1 MKLPVKTPRLFRRRA
16 LLLAG
21 MQLGVTATL
30 AWRMNQ
36 LGVKESDKFRLL
48 AEENRIN
55 IRLQP
60 PSRGIIYDRSGNTLA
75 LNRQVYT
82 IEIVRE
88 QATDPEAVL
97 RRLAE
102 LIPLSKSRISEI
114 LVEISQRRA
123 FVPVTVATGL
133 EWEHIAAVSANSPS
147 LPGIIPKL
155 GLNRKYPIGADFAHV
170 IGYVGPVSD
179 YDLSQID
186 DKDPLLLIPRFQ
198 IGKNG
203 IEAKVEKPLRG
214 QAGFKT
220 IEVNSVGRVM
230 RVLKDKA
237 GLPGVNL
244 QLTIGHDL
252 QRFATERMRAF
263 VPVTVATGLEWEH
276 IAAVSANSPSL
287 PGIIPK
293 LGLNRKYPIG
303 ADFAHVI
310 GYVGPVSDYD
320 LSQID
325 DKDPLLLIPRFQIGK
340 NGIEAKVEKPLRG
353 QAGFKTIE
361 VNSVG
366 RVMRVLKD
374 KAGLPGV
381 NLQLTIGHDL
391 QRFATERM
399 QGESSAAVVMDVNNG
414 DILALA
420 SAPTFDPNKFVNGIS
435 VTDWEALNDN
445 KYRPLANKTVQGTY
459 PPGSTFKMVVALA
472 ALTDSVINKN
482 EEVFCPGH
490 KDINGRKFHCWRKG
504 GHGKVTLR
512 EALRYSCD
520 VFFYDIAIRVGIER
534 ITETAKA
541 LGLGVKHDLPLPAVR
556 SGLMPTKE
564 WKQKNKKQDWF
575 IGDTANAGIGQGF
588 VLASPLQLATMTAR
602 LASGLIVQPRMLNM
616 IDNKATFI
624 NHASKLD
631 FKTEHLNLI
640 RSGMYD
646 VSNHPRGTAFSS
658 RLDKKYKIAGK
669 TGTSQVRFISKKE
682 RETGVT
688 KNEDL
693 PWNRRDHAL
702 FVGYA
707 PYKNPRYSISV
718 IVEHGG
724 AGSRKAAPIARDIM
738 EKALS
743 LGENSYGPLPN
754 QIRSNKNKEPG
765 KKA

>member
-1 MKLPVKTPRLFRRRA
+1 MNLPLKTPRRFRRRA

-21 MQLGVTATL
+21 MQLGLAGTL

-82 IEIVRE
+82 IEIIRE

-97 RRLAE
+97 NRLAE
-102 LIPLSKSRISEI
+102 LIPLSKIRILEV
-114 LVEISQRRA
+114 LKEISRRRA

-179 YDLSQID
+179 YDLSQIN

-214 QAGFKT
+214 KAGYKT

-230 RVLKDKA
+230 RVLKDQS
-237 GLPGVNL
+237 GSPGVNL
-244 QLTIGHDL
+244 QLTIGH
-252 QRFATERMRAF
+252 
-263 VPVTVATGLEWEH
+263 
-276 IAAVSANSPSL
+276 N
-287 PGIIPK
+287 
-293 LGLNRKYPIG
+293 
-303 ADFAHVI
+303 
-310 GYVGPVSDYD
+310 
-320 LSQID
+320 
-325 DKDPLLLIPRFQIGK
+325 
-340 NGIEAKVEKPLRG
+340 
-353 QAGFKTIE
+353 
-361 VNSVG
+361 
-366 RVMRVLKD
+366 
-374 KAGLPGV
+374 
-381 NLQLTIGHDL
+381 L

-414 DILALA
+414 DVLALA

-435 VTDWEALNDN
+435 VSDWEALNDN
-445 KYRPLANKTVQGTY
+445 KYRPLANKTVQGLY

-472 ALTDSVINKN
+472 ALTDGVINKN
-482 EEVFCPGH
+482 EEIFCPGH

-504 GHGKVTLR
+504 GHGKVSLR

-520 VFFYDIAIRVGIER
+520 VFFYDIAIRVGIEK

-541 LGLGVKHDLPLPAVR
+541 LGLGIKHDLPLPAVR
-556 SGLMPTKE
+556 TGLMPTKQ
-564 WKQKNKKQDWF
+564 WKRKNKNQDWF

-588 VLASPLQLATMTAR
+588 LLASPLQLATMTAR
-602 LASGLIVQPRMLNM
+602 LASGLILQPRMLNM
-616 IDNKATFI
+616 IDNKSTFI
-624 NHASKLD
+624 NGNQKLN

-640 RSGMYD
+640 RTGMYD

-658 RLDKKYKIAGK
+658 RIDEKYKMAGK

-682 RETGVT
+682 RESGVT

-738 EKALS
+738 KKALS
-743 LGENSYGPLPN
+743 LGENSYGPIPN
-754 QIRSNKNKEPG
+754 QIRSDKIKKSG
-765 KKA
+765 KTV